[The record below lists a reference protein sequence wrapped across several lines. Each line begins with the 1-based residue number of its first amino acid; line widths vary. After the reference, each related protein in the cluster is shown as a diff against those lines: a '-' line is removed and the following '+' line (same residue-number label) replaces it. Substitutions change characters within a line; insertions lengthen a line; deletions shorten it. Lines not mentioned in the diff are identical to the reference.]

1 MQTVSLQTKFKNKK
15 MNKILLYIFLLFL
28 NTSIF
33 AQADQQ
39 QIYKFNQVLDAVAGS
54 YADSVN
60 EEKLTEDAIKSV
72 LKDLDPHSL
81 YFSKD
86 EIEELNRGLIGSFV
100 GVGISYDIIQDTVM
114 ILSVVKNGPSEKAG
128 IKPGDRIITVENE
141 TIAGTGITDDKLREL
156 LTGKKDTKVRI
167 SVKRRGLK
175 KHFSTVITRA
185 KIPVKSITA
194 AYNINDHVSYIK
206 LNRFSATTLDEF
218 KAATDTLMTKKNAEL
233 ILDLRYNS
241 GGYLYAAVRLLE
253 NFFNKNTLVLYTD
266 GVRQKRKDYFTHK
279 TGKFRNNDLVVLINE
294 SSASAA
300 EIVSGAVQD
309 LDRGIVI
316 GRRSYGKG
324 LVQKPI
330 YLVDGSMIRLTVAKY
345 YTPSGR
351 NIQKPYNKGI
361 EDYNEDLMHRFEH
374 GEYTNKDS
382 IKLNDSLKF
391 KTLNNNRL
399 VYGGGGIMPDIFIP
413 ADTVHYPSFYRKQLN
428 SGKINEF
435 IHLYVEKNRN
445 VIFQDF
451 KNFENFFSDFEL
463 SDEEIEN
470 LINYVYEDEIKKKDY
485 LNEFE
490 HNKYIKTQLKA
501 LIANDIWDNTE
512 YYKILNN
519 EDQAVLKAV
528 EVLNN
533 KKEYAEILQSKYT
546 EDTRN

>member
-1 MQTVSLQTKFKNKK
+1 MK
-15 MNKILLYIFLLFL
+15 KILIYISLLVT
-28 NTSIF
+28 NTFVF

-54 YADSVN
+54 YADSIN
-60 EEKLTEDAIKSV
+60 QENLTEDAIKAL

-86 EIEELNRGLIGSFV
+86 EIEELNRGLTGSFT
-100 GVGISYDIIQDTVM
+100 GIGITYDIIQDTVL
-114 ILSVVKNGPSEKAG
+114 ILSIVKNGPSDKAG
-128 IKPGDRIITVENE
+128 VKAGDRIIKVENE
-141 TIAGTGITDDKLREL
+141 IVAGTGITDEKLKKL
-156 LTGKKDTKVRI
+156 LTGEKGSKVTI
-167 SVKRRGLK
+167 TVKRKYEKQIKNCEIIRD
-175 KHFSTVITRA
+175 
-185 KIPVKSITA
+185 KIPVKSLTA
-194 AYNINDHVSYIK
+194 AYKINNITYLK
-206 LNRFSATTLDEF
+206 LNRFSATTLNEF
-218 KAATDTLMTKKNAEL
+218 KKTTDSLMSKKNSKL

-241 GGYLYAAVRLLE
+241 GGYLYTAVKLLE

-266 GVRQKRKDYFTHK
+266 GLHQKRKNYYTHK
-279 TGKFRNNDLVVLINE
+279 KGIFQNTDLVILINE

-309 LDRGIVI
+309 LDRGIII

-330 YLVDGSMIRLTVAKY
+330 YLIDGSMIRLTIAKY

-351 NIQKPYNKGI
+351 NIQKSYAEGI
-361 EDYNEDLMHRFEH
+361 ENYNEDLIHRFEH

-382 IKLNDSLKF
+382 IKFDDSLKF
-391 KTLNNNRL
+391 KTLVNKRT

-413 ADTVHYPSFYRKQLN
+413 ADTLHYPSYYRKQLN
-428 SGKINEF
+428 TGKINEF

-445 VIFQDF
+445 AIFQDF
-451 KNFENFFSDFEL
+451 ENFENFFSDFEL

-470 LINYVYEDEIKKKDY
+470 LINYVYEDEIKKNDY

-490 HNKYIKTQLKA
+490 YNKYIKTQLKA

-533 KKEYAEILQSKYT
+533 KKEYAEILQSKNT
-546 EDTRN
+546 EDTQD

>member
-1 MQTVSLQTKFKNKK
+1 MKK
-15 MNKILLYIFLLFL
+15 LITFTYIFLL
-28 NTSIF
+28 SIQIF

-39 QIYKFNQVLDAVAGS
+39 QIYKFNQVLDAVAES

-60 EEKLTEDAIKSV
+60 EEKLTEDAIKNV

-86 EIEELNRGLIGSFV
+86 EIEELNRGLVGSFT
-100 GVGISYDIIQDTVM
+100 GVGISYDIIQDTVL
-114 ILSVVKNGPSEKAG
+114 ILSVVKNGPSENAG
-128 IKPGDRIITVENE
+128 IKAGDRIITIENE
-141 TIAGTGITDDKLREL
+141 TIAGTGITDEKLKDL
-156 LTGKKDTKVRI
+156 LTGKKDTKVNI
-167 SVKRRGLK
+167 TVKRRGFK
-175 KHFSTVITRA
+175 NYVSTIITRA

-194 AYNINDHVSYIK
+194 AYNINNRVSYIK

-218 KAATDTLMTKKNAEL
+218 RRATDTLMTKKNAEL

-266 GVRQKRKDYFTHK
+266 GVHQKRKDYFTHK
-279 TGKFRNNDLVVLINE
+279 TGKFRNNDLVILINE

-330 YLVDGSMIRLTVAKY
+330 YLIDGSMIRLTIAKY

-351 NIQKPYNKGI
+351 NIQKPYDKGV
-361 EDYNEDLMHRFEH
+361 EDYNEDLLHRFEH
-374 GEYTNKDS
+374 GEFSNKDS

-391 KTLNNNRL
+391 KTLNNKRL

-413 ADTVHYPSFYRKQLN
+413 ADTVHYPGFYRKQLN

-435 IHLYVEKNRN
+435 IHLYAERNRATILKTYKTFS
-445 VIFQDF
+445 VF
-451 KNFENFFSDFEL
+451 KKEFEISD
-463 SDEEIEN
+463 DAIVD
-470 LINYVYEDEIKKKDY
+470 LINYIYEDDIEKNDF
-485 LNEFE
+485 LNEFTT
-490 HNKYIKTQLKA
+490 NKYIKMQIKA
-501 LIANDIWDNTE
+501 LIANDLWSNTE
-512 YYKILNN
+512 YYKILNLQ
-519 EDQAVLKAV
+519 DKAV
-528 EVLNN
+528 IKALEVLNN
-533 KKEYAEILQSKYT
+533 KKEYAEILNYKIT
-546 EDTRN
+546 ENSRN